1 MTLIIKAFS
10 HFIKFSIKQSIKICD
25 IKYNST
31 TNALLAL
38 FLNVPIKRVLNM
50 NLATKNGDSTT
61 AWRVDNKRLQDF
73 KKMYVNY
80 IFDYKTL
87 KLKTSDKWT
96 ELIINKRRISYIK
109 KQLLEASY

>member
-1 MTLIIKAFS
+1 
-10 HFIKFSIKQSIKICD
+10 
-25 IKYNST
+25 
-31 TNALLAL
+31 
-38 FLNVPIKRVLNM
+38 
-50 NLATKNGDSTT
+50 
-61 AWRVDNKRLQDF
+61 
-73 KKMYVNY
+73 MYVNY

>member
-1 MTLIIKAFS
+1 
-10 HFIKFSIKQSIKICD
+10 
-25 IKYNST
+25 
-31 TNALLAL
+31 
-38 FLNVPIKRVLNM
+38 M

-96 ELIINKRRISYIK
+96 ELIYK
-109 KQLLEASY
+109 